1 MYAIMIAD
9 RCTHIVV
16 ESVRRREDDRSIHR
30 PRNEENNMAAT
41 VVETP
46 RIDAAVR
53 LSGYTDAVK
62 MMAENS

>member
-1 MYAIMIAD
+1 
-9 RCTHIVV
+9 
-16 ESVRRREDDRSIHR
+16 
-30 PRNEENNMAAT
+30 MAAT

-62 MMAENS
+62 MIYSSE